1 MQVPNQDTLYL
12 LNFRMEDEDLNIS
25 MILSMGFGDIGEI
38 KRALRLSKGDVNE
51 AVSILMDQPNPGYL
65 SMDTGRIL
73 YSCSLNKVI

>member
-1 MQVPNQDTLYL
+1 MQVTNQDTLYL

-73 YSCSLNKVI
+73 YSYSLNKVI